1 MTKKQSQ
8 LMRVLKERGK
18 ERGWEVNIKRSG
30 KGSHTIL
37 EITTTEGITTT
48 ISITNRPP
56 PIETIEKEI
65 MDNIEREDRLRKE
78 RDENYQID
86 RVESEINEVEDKKE
100 IEMAR
105 PKTPPVSMNEVET
118 LTLKMDRMKEEF
130 RNLYQY
136 LNDLELMLE
145 YEMWKVEKVD

>member
-1 MTKKQSQ
+1 MTKRQSQ
-8 LMRVLKERGK
+8 LMKVLK
-18 ERGWEVNIKRSG
+18 ERGWEVNTKRNG
-30 KGSHTIL
+30 KGSHTIW
-37 EITTTEGITTT
+37 EITTTEGLTTT
-48 ISITNRPP
+48 IPITKRPP
-56 PIETIEKEI
+56 TIETIEKEI
-65 MDNIEREDRLRKE
+65 MDNIEREIGLKKE

-86 RVESEINEVEDKKE
+86 RVESEINEVEDKNNHKKE

>member
-145 YEMWKVEKVD
+145 YEMWKIERTN

>member
-1 MTKKQSQ
+1 MTKRQSQ
-8 LMRVLKERGK
+8 LMKVLKERD
-18 ERGWEVNIKRSG
+18 WEVNIKRNG
-30 KGSHTIL
+30 KGSHTIW
-37 EITTTEGITTT
+37 EITTTEGLTTT
-48 ISITNRPP
+48 IPITNRPP